1 MAYEGACRNRRHW
14 IRSRAGWL
22 GSKNGGPLDR
32 PAMTQPA
39 THPLVSGHA
48 PPWACGWGRDRHG
61 VFAEFRLGDVR
72 QRLRWIPPGSFWMG
86 SPESEGGRY
95 DDEGP
100 RRLIMLTEGFWLADT
115 PCTQALWQEVMSANP
130 SHFENRPRNPVE
142 RVSWLD
148 VQEFLDRLADRLPQA
163 TPRLPT
169 EAQWEYACR
178 AGEELATWAGD
189 LKLSE
194 DGVRDESGLLDS
206 IAWYRGNRGGHEG
219 TREVG
224 LKPPNPWGLYD
235 MLGNVFE
242 WVADA
247 SSNYEDAE
255 TLDPFVEVSESA
267 RRVFRGGSWLSSA
280 RYVRAAYRDW
290 YHPDA
295 RSGTL
300 GFRLSLGPSSS
311 AEPGRREPR
320 RAPPSEGRA
329 GAHRTRSPA
338 GGTD

>member
-1 MAYEGACRNRRHW
+1 
-14 IRSRAGWL
+14 
-22 GSKNGGPLDR
+22 
-32 PAMTQPA
+32 MTQPA
-39 THPLVSGHA
+39 IHPLVSGHP
-48 PPWACGWGRDRHG
+48 PPWACGWGRDRYG
-61 VFAEFRLGDVR
+61 VFAEIRLGDVR

-86 SPESEGGRY
+86 SPDSEAGRWS
-95 DDEGP
+95 DEGP
-100 RRLIMLTEGFWLADT
+100 RRLITLTEGFWLADT

-130 SHFENRPRNPVE
+130 SGFEKRPRSPVE
-142 RVSWLD
+142 NVSWLD
-148 VQEFLDRLADRLPQA
+148 VQEFLGRLAKRLPQA

-178 AGEELATWAGD
+178 AGEEPATWAGE

-194 DGVRDESGLLDS
+194 DGVRDESGRLDS
-206 IAWYRGNRGGHEG
+206 IAWYRANRGDHEG
-219 TREVG
+219 TWGVG

-235 MLGNVFE
+235 MLGNVHE

-247 SSNYEDAE
+247 WSNYEDAE
-255 TLDPFVEVSESA
+255 TLDPFVEGSEGA
-267 RRVFRGGSWLSSA
+267 WRVRRGGSWNSFA
-280 RYVRAAYRDW
+280 RFVRAASRFW
-290 YHPDA
+290 FRPGG
-295 RSGTL
+295 RGGGL

-338 GGTD
+338 DGAD